1 MTESVRLSKYL
12 ADRFSCSRREAENY
26 VQGGWVR
33 VDGQIIE
40 EPGLRIEPHQK
51 VELATNARSEDHKP
65 VTILLNKPEGY
76 GTGSGGR
83 PAGGLITAE
92 NQAQDDRSDR
102 QLVKMDLKDLN
113 LLMPLGTDTCGL
125 IVFTQEYGI
134 ARKLTDDSAKIEQE
148 YVVEVVGELSASG
161 LKQLNH
167 GLSWRGAPVAPMKVS
182 WQSDTRLRFAL
193 KNPQPGLIAD
203 MCRQVGLTVVSIKRI
218 RIGRL
223 PMAGLPSGQWR
234 YLLGYERF

>member
-1 MTESVRLSKYL
+1 
-12 ADRFSCSRREAENY
+12 
-26 VQGGWVR
+26 
-33 VDGQIIE
+33 
-40 EPGLRIEPHQK
+40 
-51 VELATNARSEDHKP
+51 
-65 VTILLNKPEGY
+65 
-76 GTGSGGR
+76 
-83 PAGGLITAE
+83 
-92 NQAQDDRSDR
+92 
-102 QLVKMDLKDLN
+102 MDLKDLN